1 MLSFGAF
8 PDVPLAQAREK
19 RDDARK
25 LVAAGTDPAR
35 KRKEDKVE
43 ATISAGNTF
52 EVLAQEYIAKVE
64 QEGAAE
70 QTLSKNEWLLL
81 DLASPLAKRPSP
93 TFNRPKSS
101 HCCFLRYAPAS
112 SLSRKMP

>member
-25 LVAAGTDPAR
+25 LVAAGTDPAQ

-52 EVLAQEYIAKVE
+52 EVLAQEYIAKIE
-64 QEGAAE
+64 RPNRRYPRMNGCSL
-70 QTLSKNEWLLL
+70 T
-81 DLASPLAKRPSP
+81 SPPR
-93 TFNRPKSS
+93 
-101 HCCFLRYAPAS
+101 
-112 SLSRKMP
+112 